1 MPITE
6 KIRLENPGRRPVA
19 SRLALAVLALAS
31 LPACNSVSSADVAG
45 LSCTEQGPLP
55 SAERPPAPD
64 AVCPDPPSPLAALVE
79 QRQRATRAA
88 ADASAA
94 ELQRRDAITVV
105 TCGTGTPIPSD
116 RSQACTAV
124 FANGLF
130 LLFDAGDG
138 AERSMER
145 SLLPMAE
152 VDAVFLTHFHSDHVA
167 DVGEVVS
174 RSWILGRTTT
184 LPVFGG
190 EGVSRIVDGISSV
203 YAADD
208 NYRTMHHGEDILP
221 PDVARA
227 EAHRIEDPGEAGRLV
242 FERDGVTVTAFRVNH
257 APVAPAFGFRVEYS
271 GRSVVVSGDTT
282 ATASLR
288 DASRGAD
295 LLIAEVMSR
304 EVLEAAECTFRKLG
318 DERDRRLIRD
328 IRTYHVAT
336 VDLAVLAEAAGVH
349 RLVLT
354 HLVPSVDNDDPRVDS
369 VFAEPIRE
377 RFSGEVVVGRDGQR
391 FVVELDG

>member
-1 MPITE
+1 MLQ
-6 KIRLENPGRRPVA
+6 RLRAVSVPEARRPRRDLYPTT
-19 SRLALAVLALAS
+19 SRSGARSKRARN
-31 LPACNSVSSADVAG
+31 PISVSSSSG
-45 LSCTEQGPLP
+45 T

-79 QRQRATRAA
+79 QRQRAPRAA

-208 NYRTMHHGEDILP
+208 I
-221 PDVARA
+221 
-227 EAHRIEDPGEAGRLV
+227 
-242 FERDGVTVTAFRVNH
+242 
-257 APVAPAFGFRVEYS
+257 
-271 GRSVVVSGDTT
+271 
-282 ATASLR
+282 
-288 DASRGAD
+288 
-295 LLIAEVMSR
+295 
-304 EVLEAAECTFRKLG
+304 
-318 DERDRRLIRD
+318 
-328 IRTYHVAT
+328 
-336 VDLAVLAEAAGVH
+336 
-349 RLVLT
+349 
-354 HLVPSVDNDDPRVDS
+354 
-369 VFAEPIRE
+369 
-377 RFSGEVVVGRDGQR
+377 QR